1 MSNKAVIIVVLGDG
15 ETWGVGHG
23 ASVCAISP
31 EEYEKLCEGKLEP
44 KDLHPLAEFALTER

>member
-1 MSNKAVIIVVLGDG
+1 MSRAVIIVVLGDG